1 MVIVWYDM
9 AYLFLNHGFHEILHG
24 IPVSF
29 KIIQE
34 MFIFLIPSYTFTKK
48 PHICKKE
55 KKKIQQ
61 NCKHYNII
69 VQYNLLL
76 LTCQLSEGR
85 FISLRS
91 NLISYATHLI
101 NYNFT
106 LIKCFVISDIVVLY
120 REKGTPHICIDGA

>member
-29 KIIQE
+29 EVIQE

-48 PHICKKE
+48 PHTCK
-55 KKKIQQ
+55 KKKIVQQ
-61 NCKHYNII
+61 NSKQYNII
-69 VQYNLLL
+69 VQYNFVL

-85 FISLRS
+85 FIFLRS
-91 NLISYATHLI
+91 NLISYAKHYT
-101 NYNFT
+101 
-106 LIKCFVISDIVVLY
+106 V
-120 REKGTPHICIDGA
+120 